1 MTDPQRISV
10 AEVKRR
16 FADVLGAVRY
26 RDERFVIERN
36 GTAVAALVPL
46 HDLDRPPVE
55 PVGFLALI
63 GEFTEE
69 PEFIHVLDAAV
80 ESRADERSRCAPDLD
95 S

>member
-1 MTDPQRISV
+1 MTEPKRIGV

-26 RDERFVIERN
+26 RGERFVIERN

-46 HDLDRPPVE
+46 HDLPRPSVE
-55 PVGFLALI
+55 RVGFLALV
-63 GEFTEE
+63 GEFDEE
-69 PEFIHVLDAAV
+69 PGFTHALDAAV
-80 ESRADERSRCAPDLD
+80 ESRAEELSRSAPDLD